1 MGSKK
6 EEFFPVIDVLN
17 RPEAEFNEVER
28 GLNLRRGSNMVGSS
42 KIAIIVSRF
51 KPALN

>member
-17 RPEAEFNEVER
+17 RPEAEFNEVEPR
-28 GLNLRRGSNMVGSS
+28 L
-42 KIAIIVSRF
+42 KF
-51 KPALN
+51 